1 MATGGRRVA
10 VLGPGDYVGEIALL
24 RDVPRTAT
32 VTALTDA
39 RLLTVE
45 REEFLR
51 AVTGTRRRT
60 PPRVRRRRDRL
71 EELDAA
77 RSDEGDTPGDG

>member
-1 MATGGRRVA
+1 
-10 VLGPGDYVGEIALL
+10 
-24 RDVPRTAT
+24 

-51 AVTGTRRRT
+51 AVTGHETAHATARSAAAG
-60 PPRVRRRRDRL
+60 RL

-77 RSDEGDTPGDG
+77 RSDEGDTPGAG